1 VSIISKIFQSYKK
14 ALFESQKRYEDA
26 YSKNAKEALQ
36 FYNDFL
42 KDLFINYGD
51 MFSKPHL
58 FFAIIRYDGIPAS

>member
-14 ALFESQKRYEDA
+14 ALFESQKSYEDA

-51 MFSKPHL
+51 
-58 FFAIIRYDGIPAS
+58 IRWVRNSL